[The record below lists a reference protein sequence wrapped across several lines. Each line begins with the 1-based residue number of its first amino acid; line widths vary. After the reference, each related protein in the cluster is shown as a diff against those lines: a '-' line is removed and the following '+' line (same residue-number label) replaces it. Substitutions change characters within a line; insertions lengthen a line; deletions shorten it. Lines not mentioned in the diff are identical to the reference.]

1 MPLFPSVEWFDA
13 VRQEF
18 NSDESVRGG
27 GGGTCDASVG
37 VRVGESIFLLV
48 FEGFECEPASEIEE
62 SDLESADF
70 YLDMSPED
78 WEDMLANIQE
88 NGEANFEYT
97 LNTIDLDSENGLALS
112 YTGDQYRQDLFIQVQ
127 PDVSIL
133 LRHVIQGAYRVRGR
147 SLTLCRYSRQ

>member
-27 GGGTCDASVG
+27 GGGTCDARVG

-62 SDLESADF
+62 SDLESTDF

-88 NGEANFEYT
+88 NGEATSDFT

-112 YTGDQYRQDLFIQVQ
+112 STGDQYRQDLFFRYNQTFQ
-127 PDVSIL
+127 YFFDMSS
-133 LRHVIQGAYRVRGR
+133 RVPTEFADGV
-147 SLTLCRYSRQ
+147 